1 MEVEER
7 NIPQLKILDARQ
19 TSVRVGLVVI
29 ILLTLAFGW
38 FAVRWQLG
46 NMLAEL
52 TLPNDP
58 GAKDIAALAVQ
69 LSPGDPMAN
78 WLSAGTRKNVF
89 TPEGVAATVKS
100 YEQIAGLSPN
110 DYRWW
115 VEVGR
120 AREQAEEI
128 AAAEQAFLRAVE
140 IAPNYTYPHWQL
152 GNFYL
157 RQNRSEEAFAQL
169 KKAAE
174 SYTVYRE
181 QVFSVAWDYYEK
193 DTARL
198 EELAGNAPSVR
209 AGLAKFYASKERAAD
224 SLRVWNTLSA
234 EEKAANAPIAKVIAQ
249 SFYEKRFFRQAQDFI
264 RELEIEPEARF
275 ETIQNAGFENPFGNS
290 REIYFGWNVVPT
302 EKIEI
307 KFDPTQKREGRRS
320 LRVAFSGYAEPTLYD
335 IYQYVTVQP
344 TANYRL
350 TFLVRTE
357 NLKSGGT
364 PAIEIYNANDNKNI
378 VTSAAFPTGTNDW
391 QMVKLEFTAPVNAEA
406 VGIRTVRAF
415 CGAECPIIGVIWYD
429 DFKLEKIR

>member
-1 MEVEER
+1 
-7 NIPQLKILDARQ
+7 
-19 TSVRVGLVVI
+19 
-29 ILLTLAFGW
+29 FGW

-52 TLPNDP
+52 TLPTDP

-78 WLSAGTRKNVF
+78 WLSVGTRKNVF
-89 TPEGVAATVKS
+89 TPEGVAATAKS

-140 IAPNYTYPHWQL
+140 IAPSYTYPRWQL

-234 EEKAANAPIAKVIAQ
+234 EEKVANAPIAKVIAQ

-290 REIYFGWNVVPT
+290 QEIYFGWNVVPT

-320 LRVAFSGYAEPTLYD
+320 LRVSFNGYAEPTLYN

-350 TFLVRTE
+350 TFLMRTE

-364 PAIEIYNANDNKNI
+364 PAVEIYNANDDKNI
-378 VTSAAFPTGTNDW
+378 ITSAAFPTGTNDW
-391 QMVKLEFTAPVNAEA
+391 QPVKLEFTAPVNAEA

-429 DFKLEKIR
+429 DFKLEKIK